1 MIETTKDNASNC
13 VPIPFRNNTGYLFQG
28 WALLLFESIPL
39 ETIHSKMSTGIIIL
53 ERESQ

>member
-1 MIETTKDNASNC
+1 MLQIVFQFHFEAT
-13 VPIPFRNNTGYLFQG
+13 PGIFIQG